1 MNMSLKQKNISNGTG
16 RRKTAVARVYMR
28 DGNGKITVNNQ
39 EIDKYFPLELQRG
52 YLRAPIELCNMK
64 NKDFI
69 ITVKGGGIEGQAIAA
84 RHGISRALV
93 KYDAEQRPVLKEQG
107 FLTRDPRKRERKK
120 YGKAGARKSFQFS
133 KR

>member
-1 MNMSLKQKNISNGTG
+1 MKKKTNISNGTG

-28 DGNGKITVNNQ
+28 EGNGQIVVNGKDYNN
-39 EIDKYFPLELQRG
+39 YFHTELQKT
-52 YLRAPIELCNMK
+52 LLKEPIKLLGME
-64 NKDFI
+64 NKDFV
-69 ITVKGGGIEGQAIAA
+69 ITVKGGGIEGQAVAA

-93 KYDAEQRPVLKEQG
+93 KNDEESRPALKEKG

-120 YGKAGARKSFQFS
+120 FGKAGARKSFQFS

>member
-1 MNMSLKQKNISNGTG
+1 MKKTNLSNGTG

-28 DGNGKITVNNQ
+28 EGKGDIVVNGK
-39 EIDKYFPLELQRG
+39 EFAKYFHTEVQRS
-52 YLRAPIELCNMK
+52 LLMAPIKLCKME

-69 ITVKGGGIEGQAIAA
+69 ITVKGGGIDGQAVAA

-93 KYDAEQRPVLKEQG
+93 KNDEERRPVLKEKG

-120 YGKAGARKSFQFS
+120 YGKAGARKSYQFS